1 MIIQLLCDHKWRDLP
16 NLVVLKI
23 RLNSLGHKV
32 YISSTKDSEAMI
44 SIFKPDC
51 VVINNLFSRRNRRL
65 AQLLKKLNVIII
77 LLPTEGAVR
86 PEFKKIMDGDF
97 ANYDLIDLILPWS
110 EISAKGIRKRWR
122 FSKERV
128 KVAGYNRLDFYNKK
142 MINIVEKKDIFCSRH
157 DLNPNKPIVTW
168 ATQYGYAFLIHKE
181 KYSQHF
187 EQWLRESK
195 ETGQSSCWKEIG
207 INPKDIPK
215 IHAKGRENAGKAFFK
230 LTKIFPNVQ
239 FLIKPHPSEDIDYY
253 KNLIIENSSKNVILL
268 QKEYIWDV
276 LNATDIELHRHC
288 TTAIESWVW
297 NKPTIEMAMD
307 SHPKLIWKD
316 RERGSDVVK
325 TDKELIKIISKYIK
339 NSEVSNNIK
348 SFRKNYIKKWFGDAD
363 GNRINYTADI
373 INDFLLVRPSK
384 KKLYDFHIL
393 GVSSLNLLKSRI
405 RYFLNIKPNEK
416 ILKFFKPKTNDNI
429 AHDKLITRSDV
440 INYEKKLISLK
451 SKILTKS

>member
-207 INPKDIPK
+207 INPLVRWSEGYEQSISNALRNFTYEEVLKHDPSYCDWAVK
-215 IHAKGRENAGKAFFK
+215 EAAKGF
-230 LTKIFPNVQ
+230 
-239 FLIKPHPSEDIDYY
+239 
-253 KNLIIENSSKNVILL
+253 SSPQLF
-268 QKEYIWDV
+268 
-276 LNATDIELHRHC
+276 
-288 TTAIESWVW
+288 SF
-297 NKPTIEMAMD
+297 
-307 SHPKLIWKD
+307 
-316 RERGSDVVK
+316 
-325 TDKELIKIISKYIK
+325 SKYLK
-339 NSEVSNNIK
+339 DVR
-348 SFRKNYIKKWFGDAD
+348 RK
-363 GNRINYTADI
+363 
-373 INDFLLVRPSK
+373 
-384 KKLYDFHIL
+384 
-393 GVSSLNLLKSRI
+393 
-405 RYFLNIKPNEK
+405 
-416 ILKFFKPKTNDNI
+416 
-429 AHDKLITRSDV
+429 
-440 INYEKKLISLK
+440 
-451 SKILTKS
+451 